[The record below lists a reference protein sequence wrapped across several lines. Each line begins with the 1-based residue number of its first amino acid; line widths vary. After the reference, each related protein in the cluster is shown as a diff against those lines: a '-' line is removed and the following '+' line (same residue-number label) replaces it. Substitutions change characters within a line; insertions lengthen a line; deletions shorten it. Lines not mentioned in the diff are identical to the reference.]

1 MVMQIISSGR
11 RSNKNNLRKQF
22 QQEKYKIEQDYEL
35 LLSANKNSIQQI
47 FLKAKLKTKLL
58 AIKIKYFG
66 YQNLY

>member
-1 MVMQIISSGR
+1 MQIISSGR